1 MDAEIPLLTQAHEL
15 RANQHFDK
23 RKFKNLLN
31 SQLSEV
37 VRKSAFLTNLSRTE
51 KHLQGWVIILGYGA
65 DQCYNNG
72 EFCYKNQSDT

>member
-1 MDAEIPLLTQAHEL
+1 MDAKIQLLTQAQEL
-15 RANQHFDK
+15 RADQHFDQK
-23 RKFKNLLN
+23 KSKK
-31 SQLSEV
+31 SAQLSAV
-37 VRKSAFLTNLSRTE
+37 LTNLSRTE

>member
-15 RANQHFDK
+15 GADQHFDK
-23 RKFKNLLN
+23 KRKK
-31 SQLSEV
+31 STQLS
-37 VRKSAFLTNLSRTE
+37 AGLTNLSRTE
-51 KHLQGWVIILGYGA
+51 KHLQGWVIILEYGA